1 MARGRS
7 HFCGYLR
14 SALLLLLGDEPEV
27 RVRPRTCH
35 HADSQ
40 GTRLVYYLV
49 FTHGRANKW
58 TCGRASGSII
68 VLKFQNSATFCIV
81 ALVMMLYYMAGACR
95 ASRFGVFSEF
105 NQMSCSSFSPFFIRV
120 SSSMQHLA
128 RIRAMCDCTEAKG
141 NEVYLSRLT
150 ELGRTGGSKL
160 KQPPILHERT

>member
-1 MARGRS
+1 MEPKEQSWWSSVRENYRLGNGRRPVGCAR
-7 HFCGYLR
+7 
-14 SALLLLLGDEPEV
+14 
-27 RVRPRTCH
+27 CH
-35 HADSQ
+35 QRADSQ

-105 NQMSCSSFSPFFIRV
+105 NQMSCSSFSPFFHQSILINAAPRKDT
-120 SSSMQHLA
+120 
-128 RIRAMCDCTEAKG
+128 CD
-141 NEVYLSRLT
+141 VRL
-150 ELGRTGGSKL
+150 
-160 KQPPILHERT
+160 H